1 MSILQPMKYVPI
13 YCDRKRERE
22 MEAYGPRGGRPIVRP
37 LTGRSYAKQVEG
49 TWRCTC
55 CGTKVSVAW

>member
-1 MSILQPMKYVPI
+1 MKYVPI
-13 YCDRKRERE
+13 YCDRKRERD
-22 MEAYGPRGGRPIVRP
+22 MQPFGPRGGRLPHTT

-49 TWRCTC
+49 VWRCQC